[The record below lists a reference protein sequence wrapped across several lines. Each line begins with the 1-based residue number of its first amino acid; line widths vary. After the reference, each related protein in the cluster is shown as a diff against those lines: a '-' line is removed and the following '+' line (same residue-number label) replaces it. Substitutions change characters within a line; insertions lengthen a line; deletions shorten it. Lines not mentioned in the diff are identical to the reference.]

1 MYLPDKRWLALCGFD
16 AAAGDIKI
24 SWVDFDADKLAAKGS
39 TGDARGTAAHER
51 IKDGLS
57 VTWKLAYCPLHN
69 TDRFLR
75 GMIAARLAIRTN
87 HPMPYIP
94 NTSDRF

>member
-1 MYLPDKRWLALCGFD
+1 
-16 AAAGDIKI
+16 
-24 SWVDFDADKLAAKGS
+24 
-39 TGDARGTAAHER
+39 
-51 IKDGLS
+51 
-57 VTWKLAYCPLHN
+57 
-69 TDRFLR
+69 LR